1 MYGSMFSNT
10 NASAGF
16 DLQNDTVS
24 FGGNISS
31 LSGSI
36 EFLTDGIVLHCLMII

>member
-1 MYGSMFSNT
+1 MFSNT

-24 FGGNISS
+24 FGGNISNQ
-31 LSGSI
+31 SGSI
-36 EFLTDGIVLHCLMII
+36 ESYSNGWKKLTKHVY